1 VKDPLAK
8 IAPRQRLK
16 PFHLAAC
23 VLFVGL
29 APSFLLGYYS
39 YSVLSPALEAKIMA
53 DAQSL
58 VGSISQHVENE
69 LERTG
74 ETMDYYRTLPA
85 TANVLQPQVPVA
97 PAVPNTAPIPGLSA
111 GRRPRG
117 APSLPPPILSTPPLS
132 AQDWLA
138 TIFYPQKRIDGMFL
152 TDAKGELLASLPR
165 GSGLHAQEFSASPW
179 MEATAQ
185 DGAGF
190 HVSPVYPRAAD
201 GRLVTSVV
209 VAVRDKGGNILGF
222 LGADILVER
231 LGRRLRGIEMVASR
245 ETAIEII
252 DQDGFPLFTDNL
264 DPEPVG
270 TPKFAFPLLH
280 EFRARKNGVVEANG
294 RLYVFTPIEPTSW
307 IALLEKPAGAAQKP
321 VHDLLRQTFLLVGWL
336 VVGTAVTA
344 YILSQFY
351 RRQLQNSLRLEQ
363 GRIFNEK
370 ILANMPVGIAL
381 IDPGGDRFLNFN
393 EAFSDIVRALGL
405 LPANEDLADAPLG
418 HFSLVSAEALAR
430 VLHFGVPYQAL
441 DQRTPAAGGAIRY
454 LTTNLLRLQD
464 SQERTM
470 GVLCLVEDTTAAV
483 TLRQELM
490 SASAAKDQFLAQL
503 SHELRNPLSP
513 VITMV
518 AELEALAEAQPAA
531 RVPLEI
537 IRRNVELE
545 ARLIDDLLDVT
556 RISSGKL
563 QLNRQP
569 VDVHR
574 TLRLALEICQGEIDE
589 KHLCVELDLSARKH
603 FTFGDPARLQQV
615 FWNLLKNAV
624 KFSGSG
630 RGITVRSRNLA
641 AEPADTLKN
650 GANGGT
656 AANGSGHTPAKGGA
670 PADNLSMVGD
680 GHGDILRIEIVD
692 EGIGIEPQH
701 LSRIFNAFDQG
712 ENSITQRFGGLGLGL
727 AISKAMVQAHGGR
740 LSVASAG
747 RGKGAT
753 FTTDL
758 AVCPAPAAA
767 RIVAERPAGAPEQD
781 ARPAAA
787 VAATQPAPPALGT
800 GCRVLLVDDHHDTC
814 LGMRRLLDRRGYR
827 VSIAHSVAEA
837 LAHARETAFDLLI
850 SDLGLPDGTGFDL
863 MEELRRQGGPPGIA
877 LSGYGMEGD
886 VARSRE
892 AGFSEHL
899 IKPVAID
906 RLEAAMR
913 HLLGQS

>member
-1 VKDPLAK
+1 VKDSLAK
-8 IAPRQRLK
+8 IVPRHRLK

-85 TANVLQPQVPVA
+85 TLNVLQPPVPVA
-97 PAVPNTAPIPGLSA
+97 PAVPNTATGQAASA
-111 GRRPRG
+111 GTRRARATPF
-117 APSLPPPILSTPPLS
+117 LPPPSSPPGAPPQS

-152 TDAKGELLASLPR
+152 TNARGELLASLPR

-179 MEATAQ
+179 MEATAH
-185 DGAGF
+185 DAAGF
-190 HVSPVYPRAAD
+190 HVSPIYPRAAD

-209 VAVRDKGGNILGF
+209 AAIRDKSGQILGF

-252 DQDGFPLFTDNL
+252 DQDGFPLFTDTL
-264 DPEPVG
+264 DAEPAG
-270 TPKFAFPLLH
+270 APKFPAPLLH
-280 EFRARKNGVVEANG
+280 QFRTRQNGALETNG
-294 RLYVFTPIEPTSW
+294 RLYVFTPIEPTAW
-307 IALLEKPAGAAQKP
+307 IALLEKPAGVAQKP
-321 VHDLLRQTFLLVGWL
+321 VHDLLRQTLLLVGWL

-344 YILSQFY
+344 FILSRFY

-381 IDPGGDRFLNFN
+381 IDPAGSHFLNFN
-393 EAFSDIVRALGL
+393 EAFDNIVRALGL
-405 LPANEDLADAPLG
+405 LPAKEDLAGAPVS

-430 VLHFGVPYQAL
+430 VLHFGVPYQAV
-441 DQRTPAAGGAIRY
+441 DQRTPATGGAIRY

-470 GVLCLVEDTTAAV
+470 GVLCLVEDTTAAL

-490 SASAAKDQFLAQL
+490 NASAAKDQFLAQL

-531 RVPLEI
+531 RLPLEI

-563 QLNRQP
+563 QLNREP

-574 TLRLALEICQGEIDE
+574 TLRLALEICQREIDE
-589 KHLCVELDLSARKH
+589 KKLRVELDLAAREH

-624 KFSGSG
+624 KFTGSS
-630 RGITVRSRNLA
+630 RCITIRSLNLA
-641 AEPADTLKN
+641 AEPSVAPKN
-650 GANGGT
+650 GAHNGAVT
-656 AANGSGHTPAKGGA
+656 NGSRPVPAKGGELA
-670 PADNLSMVGD
+670 RSVDRAAGD
-680 GHGDILRIEIVD
+680 ARGETLRIEIVD
-692 EGIGIEPQH
+692 EGIGIEPQN
-701 LSRIFNAFDQG
+701 LARIFNAFDQG

-740 LSVASAG
+740 LGAASVG
-747 RGKGAT
+747 LDKGAT

-758 AVCPAPAAA
+758 TVCAAPAVDKKAAEGAPGTTDQPTRPAAVTAEPAPA
-767 RIVAERPAGAPEQD
+767 P
-781 ARPAAA
+781 
-787 VAATQPAPPALGT
+787 GT
-800 GCRVLLVDDHHDTC
+800 GRRILLVDDHHDTC
-814 LGMRRLLDRRGYR
+814 LGMRRLLERRGYQ

-837 LAHARETAFDLLI
+837 LAHARENAFDLII

-863 MEELRRQGGPPGIA
+863 MEELRRHGGPPGIA

-886 VARSRE
+886 VAKSRE

-899 IKPVAID
+899 IKPVSID

-913 HLLGQS
+913 NLLG